1 MSTFRIG
8 LSAAFIRADGKP
20 TFPSCDWSTLS
31 GASDVEVEQMQPGN
45 TLHPELIAGYDA
57 LVLMGEKVTADSFRD
72 DDRLKL
78 ITRMGVGFDR
88 IDVPACTE
96 HDVALTITPD
106 GVRRPMASS
115 VVLMIL
121 ALAHRLVEKDR
132 VTRTGPLGWPAR
144 LDFFGVGLV
153 GKTLAIV
160 GLGNIGCEVVR
171 LIRAFDMRIIA
182 HDPYIDPKNAEE
194 LGVTL
199 VDIDTAFR
207 EADFLSFNCPLND
220 ETRGIG
226 SAEGM
231 AKMKPGSY
239 LVNTSRGPVVDQ
251 KALYQALVEGRL
263 AGAAIDV
270 FDPEPSP
277 ADDPILKLN
286 NVILTPHAIGYS
298 DQMFSTM
305 GEVNPRA
312 ILAVKNGQSPD
323 NLVNP
328 EVVNRAQFQKK
339 LGR

>member
-1 MSTFRIG
+1 MSTFRVG
-8 LSAAFIRADGKP
+8 LSAAFTRADRKP
-20 TFPSCDWSTLS
+20 TFPSCDWAELK
-31 GASDVEVEQMQPGN
+31 AMRDVEIEQMAPGN
-45 TLHPELIAGYDA
+45 RLTQEQIDGYDA
-57 LVLMGEKVTADSFRD
+57 IVLMGEKVTPEMFRD

-78 ITRMGVGFDR
+78 IARMGVGFDQ

-115 VVLMIL
+115 VVLFIL
-121 ALAHRLVEKDR
+121 ALSHRLLEKDR

-144 LDFFGVGLV
+144 LDFFGTGLT
-153 GKTLAIV
+153 GRTLAII
-160 GLGNIGCEVVR
+160 GLGNIGQEVAR
-171 LIRAFDMRIIA
+171 LIKAFDMRIIA
-182 HDPYIDPKNAEE
+182 HDPYLDPKVAEG

-199 VDIDTAFR
+199 VDLDTAYR
-207 EADFLSFNCPLND
+207 EADFLSFNCPLNN

-231 AKMKPGSY
+231 AKMKPTAY
-239 LVNTSRGPVVDQ
+239 IVNTARGPVVDQ
-251 KALYQALVEGRL
+251 SALYQALVEGRL

-277 ADDPILKLN
+277 SDDPILKLS
-286 NVILTPHAIGYS
+286 NVIVAPHAIGFM

-305 GEVNPRA
+305 GDVNTRA
-312 ILAVKNGQSPD
+312 ILAVKDGQAPD

-328 EVVNRAQFQKK
+328 EVVNRAGFQKK